1 MAEAKELVQKRR
13 AQGGHRGRITKILP
27 TVQGLTENFQEENRQ
42 EVKKF
47 YFELKEKLET
57 LHKLDEQILDL
68 VSETAKEDAE
78 VEKEVGEASK
88 YKQDLF
94 KAIIACE
101 EVLNKT
107 KKEPVEVNEPTPAQ
121 AEKSMRVKLPKLD
134 PKTFDGKA
142 YEWQEFWDCF
152 ESSVH
157 TNKQLSDV
165 DKFAYLRSMVK
176 GVAKSTISGFSLTS
190 GNYGAAVELLK
201 KRFGNTNKIKVAHI
215 NEL

>member
-13 AQGGHRGRITKILP
+13 ARGGHRGRITKILP

-78 VEKEVGEASK
+78 VEKEVEEASK

-101 EVLNKT
+101 EK
-107 KKEPVEVNEPTPAQ
+107 
-121 AEKSMRVKLPKLD
+121 PK
-134 PKTFDGKA
+134 
-142 YEWQEFWDCF
+142 
-152 ESSVH
+152 
-157 TNKQLSDV
+157 
-165 DKFAYLRSMVK
+165 RS
-176 GVAKSTISGFSLTS
+176 L
-190 GNYGAAVELLK
+190 
-201 KRFGNTNKIKVAHI
+201 
-215 NEL
+215 

>member
-1 MAEAKELVQKRR
+1 MAEAKELVQKRWDR
-13 AQGGHRGRITKILP
+13 GGHRGRITKILP

-78 VEKEVGEASK
+78 VEKEVEEASK
-88 YKQDLF
+88 YKQDLL

-101 EVLNKT
+101 EVLNKA

-121 AEKSMRVKLPKLD
+121 AEKSVRVKLPKLD
-134 PKTFDGKA
+134 PKTFDSKA
-142 YEWQEFWDCF
+142 FDG
-152 ESSVH
+152 
-157 TNKQLSDV
+157 
-165 DKFAYLRSMVK
+165 RSFGTV
-176 GVAKSTISGFSLTS
+176 
-190 GNYGAAVELLK
+190 LK
-201 KRFGNTNKIKVAHI
+201 VPYT
-215 NEL
+215 